1 MRRTASAL
9 ALAAAMVTADA
20 AAAQTEV
27 LFWHAF
33 TGRLGELVAEQ
44 VDTFNGSQSDYRIVA
59 SHKGNYSETLNAGIA
74 AFRAGEQPHILM
86 VFEVGTAT
94 MMAAEGAIK
103 PIYEV
108 MADAGADFDQSK
120 YIGSVKGYYTS
131 PDGNMLSLPFNSST
145 PVLWVNRDK
154 LSEAGIDPD
163 TDMSTWESV
172 GEVLDQLKSA
182 GVECPLTTAWQSWI
196 HLENFSAYHDVPFAT
211 KDNGFAGTDT
221 ELALN
226 GPAQVAHISAMGEW
240 AKDGK
245 FIYAG
250 RRNEG
255 GANFRAGE
263 CALFTESSAGYAG
276 IKAEAEFEFE
286 VRPLPYWRNDSDS
299 ALSAVRDALAVVA
312 DSMED
317 EGRRE
322 AVEAARASLLQA
334 QSVPQNT
341 IIGGASLWI
350 MEGHEADEY
359 AGAAA
364 FMNFLSS
371 PEIQAKWHQD
381 TGYLPIT
388 AEAGELTRAQG
399 FYDAN
404 PGTDIAVI
412 QMTAKE
418 PTANSKGLRLGS
430 FDQIRGIID
439 EELEAVW
446 SGDKTAEEALGSAAE
461 RGNALLRRFEQATR

>member
-1 MRRTASAL
+1 MKHTISILAASAVL
-9 ALAAAMVTADA
+9 GSTQAAM
-20 AAAQTEV
+20 AQTEV
-27 LFWHAF
+27 EFWHAF

-44 VDTFNGSQSDYRIVA
+44 VDTFNNSQSDYTVVA
-59 SHKGNYSETLNAGIA
+59 THKGNYSETLNAGIA
-74 AFRAGEQPHILM
+74 AFRAGEQPDILM

-94 MMAAEGAIK
+94 MMAADGAVK
-103 PIYEV
+103 PVYEV

-131 PDGNMLSLPFNSST
+131 PDGDMLSLPFNSST
-145 PVLWVNRDK
+145 PVLWVNRDM
-154 LSEAGIDPD
+154 LQEAGIDPD
-163 TDMSTWESV
+163 TDMSTWEQV
-172 GEVLDQLKSA
+172 GTVLDQLKEA
-182 GVECPLTTAWQSWI
+182 GVDCPMTTAWQSWI
-196 HLENFSAYHDVPFAT
+196 HLENLSAYHDVPFAT
-211 KDNGFAGTDT
+211 KSNGFDGTDT
-221 ELALN
+221 ELAFN
-226 GPAQVAHISAMGEW
+226 SPAQVAHIGAMGEW
-240 AKDGK
+240 VQEGK

-276 IKAEAEFEFE
+276 INAEAEFDFE
-286 VRPLPYWRNDSDS
+286 VRPLPYWR
-299 ALSAVRDALAVVA
+299 AVT
-312 DSMED
+312 D
-317 EGRRE
+317 E
-322 AVEAARASLLQA
+322 
-334 QSVPQNT
+334 PQNT
-341 IIGGASLWI
+341 IIGGASLWV
-350 MEGHEADEY
+350 MEGQSDEEY
-359 AGAAA
+359 KGVAA
-364 FMNFLSS
+364 FLNFLSS

-388 AEAGELTRAQG
+388 SEAGDLTRSQG
-399 FYDAN
+399 FYEEN

-446 SGDKTAEEALGSAAE
+446 AGDKSAQDALDSAVE
-461 RGNALLRRFEQATR
+461 RGNALLRRFEQASR

>member
-1 MRRTASAL
+1 MKHTISLMATAAVLGSAQ
-9 ALAAAMVTADA
+9 AAT
-20 AAAQTEV
+20 AQTEID
-27 LFWHAF
+27 FWHAF

-44 VDTFNGSQSDYRIVA
+44 VETFNASQSDYTVVA
-59 SHKGNYSETLNAGIA
+59 AHKGNYSETLNAGIA
-74 AFRAGEQPHILM
+74 AFRAGEQPDILM

-94 MMAAEGAIK
+94 MMAAKGAIK
-103 PIYEV
+103 PVYEV

-131 PDGNMLSLPFNSST
+131 AEGDMLSLPFNSST

-154 LSEAGIDPD
+154 LQEAGIDPD
-163 TDMSTWESV
+163 TDLTTWEKV
-172 GEVLDQLKSA
+172 GTVLDQLKEA
-182 GVECPLTTAWQSWI
+182 GVECPMTTAWQSWI
-196 HLENFSAYHDVPFAT
+196 HLENLSAYHDVPFAT
-211 KDNGFAGTDT
+211 KANGFGGTDT
-221 ELALN
+221 ELAFN
-226 GPAQVAHISAMGEW
+226 GAAQVAHIGAMGEW

-276 IKAEAEFEFE
+276 IKAEAEFDFE
-286 VRPLPYWRNDSDS
+286 VRPLPYWE
-299 ALSAVRDALAVVA
+299 AVV
-312 DSMED
+312 SE
-317 EGRRE
+317 
-322 AVEAARASLLQA
+322 
-334 QSVPQNT
+334 PQNT
-341 IIGGASLWI
+341 IIGGASLWV
-350 MEGHEADEY
+350 MEGQSDEEY
-359 AGAAA
+359 KGVAA
-364 FMNFLSS
+364 FLNFLSS

-388 AEAGELTRAQG
+388 SEAGDLTRSQG
-399 FYDAN
+399 FYDEN

-430 FDQIRGIID
+430 FDQIRTIID

-446 SGDKTAEEALGSAAE
+446 SGDKDAQTALDSAVD
-461 RGNALLRRFEQATR
+461 RGNALLRRFEQSAR

>member
-1 MRRTASAL
+1 MKYTTSL
-9 ALAAAMVTADA
+9 IA
-20 AAAQTEV
+20 AAAVLGSAQAALSQTEV
-27 LFWHAF
+27 AFWHAF
-33 TGRLGELVAEQ
+33 TGRLGELVTEQ
-44 VDTFNGSQSDYRIVA
+44 VETFNTVQSDYTVVA
-59 SHKGNYSETLNAGIA
+59 THKGNYSETLNAGIA
-74 AFRAGEQPHILM
+74 AFRAGEQPDILM

-94 MMAAEGAIK
+94 MMAAKGAVK
-103 PIYEV
+103 PVYEV
-108 MADAGADFDQSK
+108 MGDGFDQSK

-131 PDGNMLSLPFNSST
+131 SEGDMLSLPFNSST

-154 LSEAGIDPD
+154 LSEAGINPD
-163 TDMSTWESV
+163 TDLSTWEKV
-172 GEVLDQLKSA
+172 GAVLDQLKAA
-182 GVECPLTTAWQSWI
+182 GVDCPLTTAWQSWI

-211 KDNGFAGTDT
+211 KANGFGGTDT
-221 ELALN
+221 ELAFN
-226 GPAQVAHISAMGEW
+226 SAAQVAHIGAMGQW

-276 IKAEAEFEFE
+276 IKAEAQFAFE
-286 VRPLPYWRNDSDS
+286 VRPLPFWET
-299 ALSAVRDALAVVA
+299 VVA
-312 DSMED
+312 T
-317 EGRRE
+317 
-322 AVEAARASLLQA
+322 
-334 QSVPQNT
+334 PQNT
-341 IIGGASLWI
+341 IIGGASLWV
-350 MEGHEADEY
+350 MEGQSEAEY
-359 AGAAA
+359 AGVAA

-388 AEAGELTRAQG
+388 AEAGELTRSQG
-399 FYDAN
+399 FYEAN

-412 QMTAKE
+412 QMTAKQ
-418 PTANSKGLRLGS
+418 PTDNSKGLRLGS

-446 SGDKTAEEALGSAAE
+446 AGDKDAQTALDSAVA